1 MKIKNKIYN
10 IFLVLTFF
18 IMFYSNCPKVHADTK
33 PEKHILIINPFN
45 QDYPASQLYIDGI
58 KEVLEKNSEFKFTYS
73 YEYAD
78 LARHSNDVKY
88 IQALGDSLKIK
99 YLKDQPDFIITTSNL
114 YSFFSKYGN
123 SIFPNVPMIINW
135 DRDNIPSDPLPKN
148 YIIIAQMPWLDQNIE
163 LILNT
168 RPLTKKI
175 YIVMGDSPDKA
186 QRANPLWDIQN
197 KYSDKVDIVILNNMT
212 YSQML
217 EQIRNSESN
226 SSILYFQWVFD
237 SDGKSFIPVE
247 VIKDISR
254 QAKVPVYG
262 ISEQYV
268 GNGIIGGYVDSHVLA
283 GKSAGNSVLNA
294 LNGKNT
300 SENQIIHAESR
311 TYTFDWRELKKWNIN
326 EDLLPKDS
334 VILYKDKTVWDLYK
348 GYIIGTFILLILQLS
363 LIFVLLFNRRQKI
376 KAQINLIEANSS
388 LQEMTSK
395 LISMD
400 KMKDEFLINTSHE
413 LQTPLNGIIN
423 ISEALTEGKYGSINE
438 KQEEELKLVL
448 SISRRLSL
456 LIRDILDF
464 EKIERNDM
472 KLNLKAINVKA
483 ASKLTVEVLR
493 HLIQG
498 KDVQILMKV
507 PNNLPNVLADENRL
521 LQILYNLIGN
531 AIKFTKN
538 GTITLTAKEENK
550 YIKVTIED
558 TGIGISKEK
567 QQNLFNAFSQ
577 ASEAQTASE
586 YSGSGLGLYISK
598 QLLSRMNGHIFLE
611 WSQLNKGTCIS
622 FLIPKTTESIPNMKQ
637 EPEILS
643 KDTYKSENTENSI
656 VSSKFKILAV
666 DDELTNLRV
675 LKAIFDAP
683 EYEVLTT
690 SNGMEAIN
698 LVNIHNDIDLVLM
711 DVMMPGISGYEASR
725 KIRERYSIYDLP
737 LLLLTVRD
745 TPEDIVMGFDSGA
758 NDFITKPFVAKE
770 LKARVL
776 NLLQMKKSVENALKN
791 EMAFLQ
797 SQIKPHFLYNAMSTI
812 MSFCY
817 TDGERA
823 GELLGYLSEYL
834 QKSFNIDNTDTTV
847 SIQSELDLTKAY
859 VEIEKARFGDR
870 LKVEFNID
878 EASINQRILPLT
890 IQPLVENSIRHGV
903 MKRISG
909 GTVKITV
916 KKENNEIKVSVEDDG
931 IGIENIEAI
940 VNKLE
945 TSKAKDKKGGVGI
958 SNIRMRLM
966 KYYGAELHLSSKINE
981 GTKIHFS
988 LSSL

>member
-18 IMFYSNCPKVHADTK
+18 IMFYSNCPKVYADTK

-186 QRANPLWDIQN
+186 QRANPLLDIQN

-326 EDLLPKDS
+326 KDLLPKDS

-988 LSSL
+988 LNSL